1 MKSQPHGGA
10 IKQSFPGFPFSQ
22 NDEMWISDF
31 DGSDFDVGKNTEIV
45 DTHILVVQSGVYLP

>member
-1 MKSQPHGGA
+1 MVAQLNNHF
-10 IKQSFPGFPFSQ
+10 QVYVPFSQ

-45 DTHILVVQSGVYLP
+45 DTHILVV